1 MYLVK
6 KYLEQL
12 FSEVRTNGRIKRGIT
27 VSPTSPSPN
36 YLIASAHR
44 ANSIKQIYIKCGI
57 SKTKWRVLSNW
68 SKTSGSTCKANM
80 QIGARRDK
88 LTFFI
93 ISKPLLALRK
103 EKKNNVH
110 YCKWRERA
118 DASCSSIFRDSND
131 FFHDTPNCCW
141 YWSFFFRL
149 LLRAKRGVCVFH
161 LHNDNIQ
168 LVLKY
173 C

>member
-1 MYLVK
+1 MVAPNEGLLYP
-6 KYLEQL
+6 Q
-12 FSEVRTNGRIKRGIT
+12 
-27 VSPTSPSPN
+27 PPPSPN
-36 YLIASAHR
+36 YLIDSAHR

-57 SKTKWRVLSNW
+57 SKMKWRVLSNW

-93 ISKPLLALRK
+93 IPKPLLALRK
-103 EKKNNVH
+103 GKKNLH
-110 YCKWRERA
+110 YCMERGQMHA
-118 DASCSSIFRDSND
+118 LAFLDSND

-149 LLRAKRGVCVFH
+149 LFRAKRGVCVFH